1 MASAEHEFINVLEGP
16 VADWKNMLLDNKT
29 DRNRMRKL
37 DDPINQAVIPFPNLD
52 SAGEWTKKY
61 QDKITKAEESR
72 LQVDNVLKQIQFAK
86 NSALRNTHQLEVYE
100 QVAQVAQFSNRAILA
115 LAEYDEPSG
124 EKRAQAQ
131 AKLAAMEEEWASIQS
146 KVEEVYG
153 KTRQINK
160 PADYIL
166 DQDHHRHLANQALK
180 FSNWQFYVE
189 GLFLEKVN
197 KELK

>member
-1 MASAEHEFINVLEGP
+1 MAGAQHPPSGSRSLALEE
-16 VADWKNMLLDNKT
+16 
-29 DRNRMRKL
+29 R
-37 DDPINQAVIPFPNLD
+37 
-52 SAGEWTKKY
+52 
-61 QDKITKAEESR
+61 R
-72 LQVDNVLKQIQFAK
+72 LQVDEVLKQIQFAK
-86 NSALRNTHQLEVYE
+86 KSALRNTHQLEVYE

-124 EKRAQAQ
+124 ENRAQAQ

-180 FSNWQFYVE
+180 FYNWQFYVE
-189 GLFLEKVN
+189 GLFLEKVK
-197 KELK
+197 KEQK

>member
-1 MASAEHEFINVLEGP
+1 
-16 VADWKNMLLDNKT
+16 MLLDNRT
-29 DRNRMRKL
+29 DRNSLRKL
-37 DDPINQAVIPFPNLD
+37 EDPINKAVVPFPNLD
-52 SAGEWTKKY
+52 SAGAWSQKY
-61 QDKITKAEESR
+61 QDKITKAEASR
-72 LQVDNVLKQIQFAK
+72 LQVDEVLKQIQFAK
-86 NSALRNTHQLEVYE
+86 KSVLRNTHQLDVYE

-124 EKRAQAQ
+124 EKRAQGQ

-160 PADYIL
+160 PVDYIL

-180 FSNWQFYVE
+180 FSDWQFFVE
-189 GLFLEKVN
+189 GLFLEKVK